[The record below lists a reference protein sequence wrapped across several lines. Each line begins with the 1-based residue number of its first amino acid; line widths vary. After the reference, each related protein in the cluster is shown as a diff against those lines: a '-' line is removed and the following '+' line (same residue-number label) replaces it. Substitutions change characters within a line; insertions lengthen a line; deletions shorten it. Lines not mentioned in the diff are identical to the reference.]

1 MEIFLFILNGT
12 IFNMIISSCPLRI
25 SLFGGSTD
33 NPYFVD
39 KFGYGSVIS
48 FTCDLKTYVTI
59 SQDKFGF
66 NKDQHKYII
75 NYSRREEVSTIEEIQ
90 NDVVRVVLEYFNM
103 PPVQVTLTSDA
114 YSQGSGLASSSSYI
128 ISLIKAC
135 TLFLNEQITDVE
147 ICKLAY
153 ELELKFNPYCGYQDP
168 YGCGIGGFKR
178 IEFIKGGIVK
188 YDFLSTKLFDFYDSH
203 LVFTGVTRNSKNVLK
218 DVTDNIDK
226 AKPLLLTLDKS
237 YSALLESDYGKFLNY
252 LNKSW
257 IQKKKTSSTITE
269 NFSIKKMDD
278 YLNEND
284 TIIAHKLCGAGNGG
298 FFLVFSEK
306 GNLNISYQSVKIDI
320 TSNGVSGIKI

>member
-1 MEIFLFILNGT
+1 
-12 IFNMIISSCPLRI
+12 MIISSCPLRI

-33 NPYFVD
+33 NPFFVD

-59 SQDKFGF
+59 SQDRFGF
-66 NKDQHKYII
+66 NKNQHKYII
-75 NYSRREEVSTIEEIQ
+75 SYSRREEVSTIQEIQ
-90 NDVVRVVLEYFNM
+90 NDVVRVVLEHFNM

-128 ISLIKAC
+128 ISLIKSC
-135 TLFLNEQITDVE
+135 TLFLNDQMTDIE

-178 IEFIKGGIVK
+178 IEFIKGGVVK
-188 YDFLSTKLFDFYDSH
+188 YDFLLTKLFDLYDSY

-226 AKPLLLTLDKS
+226 AKPLLSTLDKS
-237 YSALLESDYGKFLNY
+237 YLALQENDYSKFLNH

-257 IQKKKTSSTITE
+257 IQKNKTSSTITD
-269 NFSIKKMDD
+269 NSSIKEMDER
-278 YLNEND
+278 LNEND
-284 TIIAHKLCGAGNGG
+284 TVIAHKLCGAGNGG

-306 GNLNISYQSVKIDI
+306 ENLNIPYQYVKINV
-320 TSNGVSGIKI
+320 TSNGVSGTKV

>member
-1 MEIFLFILNGT
+1 
-12 IFNMIISSCPLRI
+12 MIIAFCPLRI

-33 NPYFVD
+33 NPYFVE

-75 NYSRREEVSTIEEIQ
+75 NYSIREEVSTIKEIK
-90 NDVVRVVLEYFNM
+90 NEVVRVVLEYFNM

-135 TLFLNEQITDVE
+135 TIFLDTHMTDIE
-147 ICKLAY
+147 ICNLAY
-153 ELELKFNPYCGYQDP
+153 QLELKFNPYCGYQDP

-178 IEFIKGGIVK
+178 IEFIKGGTVK
-188 YDFLSTKLFDFYDSH
+188 YDFLSTSIFELYDMH
-203 LVFTGVTRNSKNVLK
+203 LVFTEVTRNSKTILR

-226 AKPLLLTLDKS
+226 ARPLLKTLDKS
-237 YSALLESDYGKFLNY
+237 YRSIKENDYGTFLNY

-269 NFSIKKMDD
+269 NLVIQEIDNS
-278 YLNEND
+278 LNENE
-284 TIIAHKLCGAGNGG
+284 TVISHKLCGAGNGG

-306 GNLNISYQSVKIDI
+306 ETLNISYQSVKIGI
-320 TSNGVSGIKI
+320 APNGVSGIII

>member
-1 MEIFLFILNGT
+1 
-12 IFNMIISSCPLRI
+12 MIISHCPLRI

-33 NPYFVD
+33 NPFFVE

-66 NKDQHKYII
+66 NRDQHKYII
-75 NYSRREEVSTIEEIQ
+75 NYSRREEVSTIDEIE
-90 NDVVRVVLEYFNM
+90 NDVVRVVLDYFKM
-103 PPVQVTLTSDA
+103 PPIQVTLTSDA

-135 TLFLNEQITDVE
+135 TLFLDIQITDIE
-147 ICKLAY
+147 ICKIAY

-168 YGCGIGGFKR
+168 YGCGIGGFKK
-178 IEFIKGGIVK
+178 IEFLKGGIVK
-188 YDFLSTKLFDFYDSH
+188 YDFLSTKLFDSYDMH
-203 LVFTGVTRNSKNVLK
+203 LVFTGITRNSKNVLK

-226 AKPLLLTLDKS
+226 AKPLLVTLDKS
-237 YSALLESDYGKFLNY
+237 YSAIYSNDYGKFLNY

-269 NFSIKKMDD
+269 NISIQEMDSF
-278 YLNEND
+278 LNEND
-284 TIIAHKLCGAGNGG
+284 SVIAHKLCGAGNGG

-306 GNLNISYQSVKIDI
+306 GNLNTPYESVKIDV
-320 TSNGVSGIKI
+320 TPNGVSGTKI